1 MHTTAAALCAM
12 VLLAAAGSAAQAQSA
27 KISFGD
33 DSSEYARDGEC
44 DDPRFTGE
52 GMARDLSDDNISR
65 DATDC
70 REMYQG
76 GMIRP
81 VRTKA
86 ETSTTECASIDYG
99 DDSSQWARDN
109 ECDDPRFVGEGTHSI
124 KNMEDLRADAS
135 DCRRLC
141 EAGSVWLK

>member
-1 MHTTAAALCAM
+1 MNTTAAALCA
-12 VLLAAAGSAAQAQSA
+12 LLFLAAASTTQAQST

-33 DSSEYARDGEC
+33 DSSEYAQDGEC

-52 GMARDLSDDNISR
+52 GMARDLSDENASR

-70 REMYQG
+70 RNLYRG

-81 VRTKA
+81 VRTRA
-86 ETSTTECASIDYG
+86 ESSPSECASIDFG
-99 DDSSQWARDN
+99 NDSSQWARDN
-109 ECDDPRFVGEGTHSI
+109 ECDDPRFVGEGTHPI
-124 KNMEDLRADAS
+124 KNMEDLRADAT

-141 EAGSVWLK
+141 RAGRVWLK